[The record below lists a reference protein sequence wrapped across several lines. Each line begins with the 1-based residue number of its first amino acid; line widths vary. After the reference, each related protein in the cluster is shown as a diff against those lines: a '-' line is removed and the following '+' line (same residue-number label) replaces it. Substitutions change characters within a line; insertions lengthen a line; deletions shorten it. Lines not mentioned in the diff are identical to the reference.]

1 MSAWAAMGL
10 ETGGFGVGLDVDAA
24 KLADVLDGGNAKRE
38 RTARA
43 TRDAAYAERDAAL
56 AALEL
61 AKLQAAGGAAGSG
74 GAMGAMTSGGAMTYQ
89 ASAPAGGLGGLLGKL
104 KEASPLGGLPWWMV
118 LAGGVGVLWAV
129 KS

>member
-1 MSAWAAMGL
+1 MSALAAMGL
-10 ETGGFGVGLDVDAA
+10 ETGAFGVDVDAG
-24 KLADVLDGGNAKRE
+24 KVLDVLDGGNAKRE

-56 AALEL
+56 AAVEL
-61 AKLQAAGGAAGSG
+61 AKLQAAGGGGG
-74 GAMGAMTSGGAMTYQ
+74 GALTYQ
-89 ASAPAGGLGGLLGKL
+89 ASASGGGGVLAKL
-104 KEASPLGGLPWWMV
+104 KEASPLGVPWWMV

>member
-56 AALEL
+56 AAVEL
-61 AKLQAAGGAAGSG
+61 AKLQAAGGG
-74 GAMGAMTSGGAMTYQ
+74 GAMSAPPMTYQ
-89 ASAPAGGLGGLLGKL
+89 ASAGGLGGVLGKL
-104 KEASPLGGLPWWMV
+104 KEASPLGGLPWWVV
-118 LAGGVGVLWAV
+118 LAAGAGVVWAV

>member
-1 MSAWAAMGL
+1 MSPWAAMGL

-56 AALEL
+56 AAVEL
-61 AKLQAAGGAAGSG
+61 AKLQAAGG
-74 GAMGAMTSGGAMTYQ
+74 GAMSAPPMTYQ
-89 ASAPAGGLGGLLGKL
+89 ASAGGLGGVLGKL
-104 KEASPLGGLPWWMV
+104 KEASPLGALPWWVV
-118 LAGGVGVLWAV
+118 LAAGAGVVWAV